1 VASTIITGSIFIK
14 MGLLL
19 IQLVISLIK
28 KAMMSLEATMIIKT
42 DISNLRELQLLKK
55 SNESSQKIRI
65 ITSYKKKLKHSN
77 HLKKH
82 LINA

>member
-1 VASTIITGSIFIK
+1 MASTIITGSIFIK

-19 IQLVISLIK
+19 TQLVISLIK
-28 KAMMSLEATMIIKT
+28 KAMMSLEATMITKT

-65 ITSYKKKLKHSN
+65 ITSYKKKLILSN
-77 HLKKH
+77 QLKKH

>member
-19 IQLVISLIK
+19 TQLVISLIK
-28 KAMMSLEATMIIKT
+28 KAMMSLEATMITKT

-65 ITSYKKKLKHSN
+65 ITSYKKKLILSN

>member
-1 VASTIITGSIFIK
+1 MASTIITGSIFIK

-28 KAMMSLEATMIIKT
+28 KAMMSLEATMITKT

-55 SNESSQKIRI
+55 SNGSSQKIRI
-65 ITSYKKKLKHSN
+65 ITSYKKKLILSN
-77 HLKKH
+77 QLKKH